1 MDELDRIAF
10 DVAISILQAEAE
22 APGSQLPSSVTLAE
36 QIVAHLQEMNPA
48 DAKAEPAS
56 NLM

>member
-22 APGSQLPSSVTLAE
+22 APGSQLPASVTLAE
-36 QIVAHLQEMNPA
+36 QIVAHLQETNPA
-48 DAKAEPAS
+48 DTKAQPAS